1 LVERL
6 VRDQEAVGS
15 NPTSPIRNI
24 NALAQRAAVLVSR
37 AGIKYKGVC
46 HKRLDHMALQNP
58 SIHFS
63 VAIVGAVI
71 GAVILLFGRKLFW
84 LCVAAVGFAAGVE
97 LAPHLVHEP
106 SPLLAL
112 TVALVLG
119 LIGALLAL
127 FLQKIAI
134 AVLGFLAG
142 GKLAGAIA
150 AAFFI
155 RYAQYS
161 TFIFLAGGVVGAI
174 LLLVLFDWAL
184 IVVSSLIGAH
194 LIQGAIVLPPSGS
207 TILFI
212 GLAIIGIMVQAASL
226 RRSQT

>member
-1 LVERL
+1 V
-6 VRDQEAVGS
+6 S
-15 NPTSPIRNI
+15 NT
-24 NALAQRAAVLVSR
+24 
-37 AGIKYKGVC
+37 GIKYKGVC
-46 HKRLDHMALQNP
+46 HKRPDHMALQNP

-155 RYAQYS
+155 HYAQYS

-194 LIQGAIVLPPSGS
+194 LIQSAIVLPPSGS

-226 RRSQT
+226 RRSEA